1 VSRIGSQKPCHV
13 AAVVLA
19 AIAAGCVS
27 QTRTIVGRPST
38 QPTAIDVRDFGATAN
53 DDSSDT
59 KSIQHAID
67 AAAASGGGT
76 VTIRSGDYVTGT
88 LWMKSNV
95 HVHVE
100 AGATLLGSHD
110 IEEFPLWRSEWEGPN
125 AATRRAALFAGEKL
139 ENVSLT
145 GRGTVDARGEIWWKL
160 QRAAPKGQEILRPL
174 LFRVIDSRNIAIDG
188 LTFRNS
194 PMWTL
199 SPLAC
204 ENVSITNVRI
214 QNPPDSPNTDGINPE
229 SCKNVRISGCTIDV
243 GDDCITLKSGKETDG
258 RRELWPTENVT
269 ITNCTM
275 MHGHGGVVLGSEMSG
290 DVRNV
295 TISNCVFVGTDRGL
309 RFKSRRGR
317 GGVIE
322 DIRASNIVMDGVLVP
337 ISVNLFYAPGSTPG
351 DPKVAD
357 KTTPFPVDAGTPRFR
372 RLSFSNITA
381 KKIQYAAAFV
391 QGLPEMPV
399 EDVSVN
405 DCSFL
410 LDASNEKAGAPD
422 MMPQS
427 EKVARGGFLATHVK
441 GLTLRNVEIR
451 DQLGPAVRIEGAG
464 DVVLTDLILRSPAG
478 DVPMILLTNVLGA
491 DVRGASLSK
500 DAKVGLL
507 TRGDRTSDV
516 RSDFDPAL
524 VRKE

>member
-1 VSRIGSQKPCHV
+1 LESDEGVSLYAITDLRRGTLVSFAV
-13 AAVVLA
+13 AL
-19 AIAAGCVS
+19 AGCVS
-27 QTRTIVGRPST
+27 SSRTTIIHPST
-38 QPTAIDVRDFGATAN
+38 QPATIDVRAFGGVAN

-59 KSIQHAID
+59 TSIQRAID
-67 AAAASGGGT
+67 AAAESGGGT
-76 VTIRSGDYVTGT
+76 VMVRGGSYVTGT

-95 HVHVE
+95 NLHID
-100 AGATLLGSHD
+100 AGATLLGSQD
-110 IEEFPLWRSEWEGPN
+110 MEEFPLWRSEWEGPN

-145 GRGTVDARGEIWWKL
+145 GRGTVDARGAIWWKL
-160 QRAAPKGQEILRPL
+160 QRDAPKGQEVLRPL
-174 LFRVIDSRNIAIDG
+174 LFRVVDSKHITIDG
-188 LTFRNS
+188 LTFLNS

-204 ENVSITNVRI
+204 EDVSITNVRI

-229 SCKNVRISGCTIDV
+229 SCNNVRISGCTIDV
-243 GDDCITLKSGKETDG
+243 GDDCVTLKSGKETDG

-275 MHGHGGVVLGSEMSG
+275 LHGHGGVVLGSEMSG

-322 DIRASNIVMDGVLVP
+322 DVRADNIVMDGVLVP

-399 EDVSVN
+399 EDVVVDN
-405 DCSFL
+405 CLFL
-410 LDASNEKAGAPD
+410 LDPTNEKAGAPD

-427 EKVARGGFLATHVK
+427 EKIARGGFLASHVK
-441 GLTLRNVEIR
+441 GLKLRNVDIR
-451 DQLGPAVRIEGAG
+451 DQLGPAIRIENAMDTTVDGK
-464 DVVLTDLILRSPAG
+464 PA
-478 DVPMILLTNVLGA
+478 TQ
-491 DVRGASLSK
+491 
-500 DAKVGLL
+500 
-507 TRGDRTSDV
+507 
-516 RSDFDPAL
+516 PAQ
-524 VRKE
+524 